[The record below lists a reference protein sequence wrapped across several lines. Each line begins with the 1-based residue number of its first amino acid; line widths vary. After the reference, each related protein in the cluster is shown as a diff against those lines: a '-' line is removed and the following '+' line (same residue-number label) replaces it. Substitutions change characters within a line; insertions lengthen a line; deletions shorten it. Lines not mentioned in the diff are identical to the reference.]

1 MILNDSPLLF
11 QGTVVELF
19 VLELALEFVLLFV
32 LFDKEDIVLLLDVS
46 FLESVSEELAFLV
59 GELENSTFLVPVRW

>member
-1 MILNDSPLLF
+1 M
-11 QGTVVELF
+11 F